1 MDLHAATSWTR
12 LEQFDKKGFFII
24 KNVYDARALVDT
36 IPNERGMLTY
46 SKNIDFGSKKGDE
59 NITVRLKDDDERQVS
74 GSVGRYHH
82 PKYRQAHTLIRKE
95 IEKHIGRDLF
105 NTYYYDRFYFPGQ
118 KLERHRDRDACEIS
132 ISVHAGTNL
141 EEPYPFFVEALDDGK
156 HYSIELEPGDG
167 VVYKGCHVWH
177 WRDEMPGHKGL
188 FSRFNKQMLYYHQ
201 IFFHYVLADGIRSH
215 CAGDTNS

>member
-46 SKNIDFGSKKGDE
+46 SKNIDFGSKKGDS
-59 NITVRLKDDDERQVS
+59 NIRVQLDPDERQVS
-74 GSVGRYHH
+74 GSVARYNH
-82 PKYRQAHTLIRKE
+82 PKYRKVHTHVRRE

-118 KLERHRDRDACEIS
+118 KLKRHRDRDACEIS
-132 ISVHAGTNL
+132 ISLHIGTNL
-141 EEPYPFFVEALDDGK
+141 EEPYPFYIQALDDEK
-156 HYSIELEPGDG
+156 PYRIELEPGDG
-167 VVYKGCHVWH
+167 VVYKGCQVWH

-188 FSRFNKQMLYYHQ
+188 FSRFNKRMLYYHQ
-201 IFFHYVLADGIRSH
+201 IFFPYVLADGIRSH